1 MEWKCNPKY
10 RKKKSEGNNRQDR
23 NIASIYIYVCTTLY
37 LYMSTPT
44 VI

>member
-23 NIASIYIYVCTTLY
+23 NIASIYIYMYVQLY
-37 LYMSTPT
+37 IYICQPPL
-44 VI
+44 